1 MLTKQDFHISNS
13 NQSIV
18 VCQKGEVPYLTFS
31 NLNEAGV
38 IHGFST
44 RLGGVS
50 KQHLSSMNLSFSRG
64 DEEENVRE
72 NFRRFGEAIGVR
84 TGQMVFSDQ
93 QHHTMVRRVT
103 AEDRGKGIVRKLDYQ
118 DVDGL
123 ITNDEGVCLVTFYA
137 DCIPLFFYDPVQR
150 AIGLSHS
157 GWRGTVNRMGEKTIQ
172 KMNQEFGSKPEELIV
187 AIGPGIC
194 QSCYEVSRDVYEE
207 FAAHFTDEEC
217 GQIFDGGRDDKFQLD
232 LWKANELVLL
242 SAGIRKE
249 KLNITDIC
257 TCCNEKLLF
266 SHRASKGLRGNLAGF
281 IML

>member
-1 MLTKQDFHISNS
+1 MLTKKDFHISNS

-72 NFRRFGEAIGVR
+72 NFRRFGEAIGVK

-137 DCIPLFFYDPVQR
+137 DCIPLFFYDPVKR

-207 FAAHFTDEEC
+207 FAAHFTAEEC
-217 GQIFDGGRDDKFQLD
+217 VLIFDRGRDDKFKLD

>member
-13 NQSIV
+13 NESIIV
-18 VCQKGEVPYLTFS
+18 QQKGEVPFLTFS
-31 NLNEAGV
+31 KLLRAGV
-38 IHGFST
+38 VHGFST

-50 KQHLSSMNLSFSRG
+50 EGHLSSMNLSFSRG

-72 NFRRFGEAIGVR
+72 NYRRIGEAIGVKPE
-84 TGQMVFSDQ
+84 QMVGSDQ
-93 QHHTMVRRVT
+93 QHHTTVRRVT
-103 AEDRGKGIVRKLDYQ
+103 VADRGKGIIRECDYA

-123 ITNDEGVCLVTFYA
+123 VTNDKGVCLVTFYA

-157 GWRGTVNRMGEKTIQ
+157 GWRGTVNRMGEKTVQ
-172 KMNQEFGSKPEELIV
+172 KMNQEFGSKPEDIIAAV
-187 AIGPGIC
+187 GPGIC
-194 QSCYEVSRDVYEE
+194 RACYEVSRDVYEE
-207 FAAHFTDEEC
+207 FASCFTEEEC
-217 GQIFDGGRDDKFQLD
+217 GLIFDKKENDKFQLD

-242 SAGIRKE
+242 SAGIRKD
-249 KLNITDIC
+249 KLDITDIC

-281 IML
+281 LML